1 MSLIVYMYIE
11 LRELSDVFKY
21 SKTNKGNHYL

>member
-1 MSLIVYMYIE
+1 MSLKGYMYIE

-21 SKTNKGNHYL
+21 SKTSEGNHYL